1 MANRHLYNCCP
12 LWAPPT
18 PGLWNKVGMAGI
30 KCLLSFPFLQVTG
43 DPVPVQDDQLVQHL
57 VPVAVPLCPFLY
69 DVPTGQVQHFLK
81 CRVTR
86 EHTFSFRHLPILA
99 VQPLYNIGCI
109 HYPAYVIRKLEK
121 GAYIFPVVLP
131 ITDRIRVFPSP
142 FFLHGFQFRESCGF
156 IWAIIYCFEIGGKFF
171 QVTVIDILER
181 VPQHMDDAS
190 LDLRLRVDRLYG
202 FFKATEPVYEKNST
216 SFTPRFFRSLSMPSQ
231 NLLVSFAPT
240 VMLRISLYLSMET
253 PRTT

>member
-1 MANRHLYNCCP
+1 
-12 LWAPPT
+12 
-18 PGLWNKVGMAGI
+18 MAGI

-69 DVPTGQVQHFLK
+69 DVPTGQVQHFLQ

-99 VQPLYNIGCI
+99 VQPLYNISCI

-121 GAYIFPVVLP
+121 WAYIFPVVLP

-142 FFLHGFQFRESCGF
+142 FSF
-156 IWAIIYCFEIGGKFF
+156 
-171 QVTVIDILER
+171 
-181 VPQHMDDAS
+181 MAS
-190 LDLRLRVDRLYG
+190 SSAKAAVSFGALYTAL
-202 FFKATEPVYEKNST
+202 KSEEN
-216 SFTPRFFRSLSMPSQ
+216 FFRSL
-231 NLLVSFAPT
+231 
-240 VMLRISLYLSMET
+240 
-253 PRTT
+253 